1 MNIQPLVDALRGLAA
16 DNLALNVIHY
26 ENVTWA
32 YEDDELIVNTDAD
45 EDQLLDRD
53 GNTYSFYVRTTVESE
68 DGYVIFYDA
77 DNGCGT
83 RDTVIVSAN
92 ERAMWE

>member
-1 MNIQPLVDALRGLAA
+1 MNIQPLVDAVRQAES
-16 DNLALNVIHY
+16 DNIPLNITYY
-26 ENVTWA
+26 ENVVWS
-32 YEDDELIVNTDAD
+32 YEEGELAINAEGNEDHLANFDGETYTFEVGEGIVT
-45 EDQLLDRD
+45 
-53 GNTYSFYVRTTVESE
+53 E
-68 DGYVIFYDA
+68 DGYVVFYDA